1 MKYIF
6 TLISIFFFNKINALE
21 FSCFFEEVY
30 QDGQVQNGTF
40 VIKNNKTR
48 YQYED
53 KNLYTIIYAH
63 KTMKVIHNHNKKLL
77 NSNKTQRDL
86 FKNLTNIA
94 GEFPDIKEEYQI
106 EGYNLKFEKY
116 KNDLFLKRISINSDI
131 NVNLS
136 VYFYDCK
143 NKEIYDIY
151 FWDNPFFEYE
161 H

>member
-1 MKYIF
+1 MKYLL
-6 TLISIFFFNKINALE
+6 TLISIFFFNSIYALE
-21 FSCFFEEVY
+21 FSCLFEEVY
-30 QDGQVQNGTF
+30 QDGQVQQGTF
-40 VIKNNKTR
+40 IIKKNKTR

-63 KTMKVIHNHNKKLL
+63 KTMKVIHNHQKTLL
-77 NSNKTQRDL
+77 NSNKTQRYL
-86 FKNLTNIA
+86 FENLTNIA
-94 GEFPDIKEEYQI
+94 SEFPNINEEYQI
-106 EGYNLKFEKY
+106 DEYTLKFEKY
-116 KNDLFLKRISINSDI
+116 QNNMFLKRISISSDI

-151 FWDNPFFEYE
+151 FWDSPFFEYK